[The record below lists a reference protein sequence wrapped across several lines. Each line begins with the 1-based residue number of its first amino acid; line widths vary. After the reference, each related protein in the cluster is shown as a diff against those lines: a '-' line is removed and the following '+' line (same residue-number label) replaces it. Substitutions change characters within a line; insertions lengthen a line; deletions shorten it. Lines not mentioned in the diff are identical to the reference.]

1 MVNYV
6 WKKPEATHVWD
17 ELIPLAADYGDT
29 TRQKKKEKKYRTKQS
44 HHYNLISINV
54 LKFTPRNAPVAITT
68 ILPETN

>member
-29 TRQKKKEKKYRTKQS
+29 TRQKKKEKKNTVQ
-44 HHYNLISINV
+44 NN
-54 LKFTPRNAPVAITT
+54 PITT
-68 ILPETN
+68 IWLV